1 MKANPAAQRSLLDL
15 QTVDTNVT
23 RVAHRKGHLPEIA
36 AIAALVADRDAL
48 RGRLAT
54 ELGAVE
60 DARTDLARIES
71 DVAVVDS
78 RIARDTERLNG
89 SSSAKDASAL
99 ESELLSLARRKENL
113 EDAELEVME
122 RLEAAEAV
130 YGETAASDRSLSERI
145 AELEATRDASRAD
158 LDQELAALEASRSSL
173 VSTIDDALVTAYER
187 SRARSGFGAALLR
200 AGTCGACTMTL
211 TGNDLATVR
220 SAPADDVLS
229 CPECGAIL
237 VRTEESGL

>member
-1 MKANPAAQRSLLDL
+1 MKATSAAQRSLLDL
-15 QTVDTNVT
+15 QALDTDVT
-23 RVAHRKGHLPEIA
+23 RIAHRASHLPEIA

-60 DARTDLARIES
+60 DARTDLSRIES
-71 DVAVVDS
+71 DVSVVDA
-78 RIARDTERLNG
+78 RISRDTERLSG

-99 ESELLSLARRKENL
+99 ESELVSLNRRKETL

-122 RLEAAEAV
+122 RLESAEAV
-130 YGETAASDRSLSERI
+130 YGETAASDASLSTRI
-145 AELEATRDASRAD
+145 GELEAARDASRAD
-158 LDQELAALEASRSSL
+158 LDRELVALQATRSSL
-173 VSTIDDALVTAYER
+173 VATIDDALLATYER
-187 SRARSGFGAALLR
+187 SRTRSGFGAALLR

-211 TGNDLATVR
+211 TGNDLAAVR

-229 CPECGAIL
+229 CPECGAVL